1 MPIVPLENRPARAL
15 RGQPAL
21 FDGVT
26 RHPSASAQYLKYG
39 PFDLATFVGMW
50 TARVKGA
57 ARRWV
62 QGVGDFTGYGCAL
75 AAAHVQVGD
84 GIQQHARIR
93 VTRVCE

>member
-1 MPIVPLENRPARAL
+1 MPIAPLENRSGRAL
-15 RGQPAL
+15 RGQPA
-21 FDGVT
+21 FFHGVT
-26 RHPSASAQYLKYG
+26 RHPPASGHRVEYG
-39 PFDLATFVGMW
+39 PFGLATVIGVW